1 MVVAGII
8 VSNGQILI
16 ARRSYPPALAGLWE
30 FPGGKVED
38 DESLIDALVRELRE
52 ELGIMVQVDAEF
64 ESTSGPWSSVDDEH
78 VLRAFFASVIAGD
91 PTPGH
96 SHDAIDWV
104 EPGRLGS
111 LDLLPADRA
120 IAAAL
125 AG

>member
-1 MVVAGII
+1 MVVAGI
-8 VSNGQILI
+8 VVANGQILL

-38 DESLIDALVRELRE
+38 AESLDDALVRELRE

-64 ESTSGPWSSVDDEH
+64 ESTSGPWTLGEDQF
-78 VLRAFFASVIAGD
+78 LRAFFATLVAGE

-96 SHDAIDWV
+96 SHDAIEWI
-104 EPGRLGS
+104 EPGRLAA
-111 LDLLPADRA
+111 LDLLPVDRA

>member
-1 MVVAGII
+1 MVVAGIVI
-8 VSNGQILI
+8 SNGQILV

-30 FPGGKVED
+30 FPGGKVEA
-38 DESLIDALVRELRE
+38 DEALDDALVRELRE

-64 ESTSGPWSSVDDEH
+64 ERTSGPWPLGDDTF
-78 VLRAFFASVIAGD
+78 LRAFFATIIAGE

-96 SHDAIDWV
+96 SHDAVQWV
-104 EPGRLGS
+104 DPSSLGS

-120 IAAAL
+120 IAASL